1 MIRFKQVHKWYGEH
15 HVLDDV
21 NLHVPKGT
29 LCILCG
35 KSGAGKST
43 LLSTVNGL
51 ESIDKGSIFVDG
63 VQVTSKMKGLQA
75 LRMQIGMVFQDY
87 NLFLHMT
94 IERNIRLG
102 LEKALRL
109 NKKEAIWR
117 THKYL
122 DRVGLLEKK
131 NAYPAELSGGQQ
143 QRVAIARC
151 LAMQTKSLILDEP
164 TSALDID
171 NTAQVVETIRSL
183 KEEGIAILLATHQ
196 FADYFAFADSFV
208 CMENGRISES
218 GSCDSVLRTEVKE
231 GNSKI
236 AGWLQQTPQYIQ
248 ANG

>member
-1 MIRFKQVHKWYGEH
+1 MIRFEQVHKWYGEH

-21 NLHVPKGT
+21 SFHVPKGT

-63 VQVTSKMKGLQA
+63 VQVTSKMKNLQA

-109 NKKEAIWR
+109 SKKEAIWR

-122 DRVGLLEKK
+122 ERVGLLEKK

-151 LAMQTKSLILDEP
+151 LAMQTKSLLLDEP
-164 TSALDID
+164 TP
-171 NTAQVVETIRSL
+171 
-183 KEEGIAILLATHQ
+183 
-196 FADYFAFADSFV
+196 
-208 CMENGRISES
+208 
-218 GSCDSVLRTEVKE
+218 TE
-231 GNSKI
+231 
-236 AGWLQQTPQYIQ
+236 
-248 ANG
+248 

>member
-1 MIRFKQVHKWYGEH
+1 MIRFEQVHKGYGEQ

-21 NLHVPKGT
+21 SFHVPKGT

-51 ESIDKGSIFVDG
+51 EPIQKGSIFVDG
-63 VQVTSKMKGLQA
+63 VQVTTKMKGLQA

-87 NLFLHMT
+87 NLFSHLT

-109 NKKEAIWR
+109 SKKESIRR

-151 LAMQTKSLILDEP
+151 LAMQTKSLLLDEP

-171 NTAQVVETIRSL
+171 NAAQVVETIRSL

-196 FADYFAFADSFV
+196 FADYFAFADSFA

-218 GSCDSVLRTEVKE
+218 GSCASVLGPEAKE
-231 GNSKI
+231 GDSTI
-236 AGWLQQTPQYIQ
+236 AGWLRQTPQYIQ
-248 ANG
+248 ADA